1 VGERSVIGNRPF
13 TPRSEP
19 QPNID
24 TVKLPLSILWA
35 LVGYFVWATA
45 LNTVATDLVAALSR

>member
-1 VGERSVIGNRPF
+1 LFI
-13 TPRSEP
+13 PRSEP
-19 QPNID
+19 RPSID
-24 TVKLPLSILWA
+24 GVKLPLSILWA